1 MVIKSA
7 DCKIEN
13 RENMRG
19 GDGTVRITNFTGKEE
34 LLGKGRL
41 FARITLEPGCSIGEH
56 VHEGD
61 SEIFVVEKGCPTYN
75 DGGVTVEAKPGDV
88 LICPA
93 ETSHSIKNNTD
104 ETVDVIALIIY
115 A

>member
-1 MVIKSA
+1 MVIRSA
-7 DCKIEN
+7 DCKKED

-19 GDGTVRITNFTGKEE
+19 GDGTVKITHFTGKEE
-34 LLGKGRL
+34 LLGKGRF

-61 SEIFVVEKGCPTYN
+61 SEIFVVERGCPTYD
-75 DGGVTVEAKPGDV
+75 DGGTLVEAKPGDV

-104 ETVDVIALIIY
+104 ETVDIIALIVY

>member
-1 MVIKSA
+1 MVIKSS
-7 DCKIEN
+7 DCKTEN

-19 GDGTVRITNFTGKEE
+19 GNGTVKITNFVGKEE
-34 LLGKGRL
+34 LYGKGRL

-56 VHEGD
+56 IHEGD
-61 SEIFVVEKGCPTYN
+61 SEIFVVERGCPTYN
-75 DGGVTVEAKPGDV
+75 DGGKTVEAKPGDV

-93 ETSHSIKNNTD
+93 ETSHSVANNTD
-104 ETVDVIALIIY
+104 ETVDLIALIVY

>member
-1 MVIKSA
+1 MVIKEK
-7 DCKIEN
+7 DCAVEL
-13 RENMRG
+13 REHMRA
-19 GDGTVRITNFTGKEE
+19 GDGTVKITNFVGKDE

-56 VHEGD
+56 IHEGD
-61 SEIFVVEKGCPTYN
+61 SELFVVERGCPTYN
-75 DGGVTVEAKPGDV
+75 DGGTTVEAKPGDV

-93 ETSHSIKNNTD
+93 ETGHSIANHTD
-104 ETVDVIALIIY
+104 ETVDIIALIVY